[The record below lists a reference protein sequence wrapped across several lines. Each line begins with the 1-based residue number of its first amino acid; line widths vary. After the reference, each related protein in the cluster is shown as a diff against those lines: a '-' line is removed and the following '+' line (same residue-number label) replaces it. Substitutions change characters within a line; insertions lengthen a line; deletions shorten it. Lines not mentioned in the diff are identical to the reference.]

1 MTVNFMGLM
10 DNELKRLSQD
20 KKSFKNFGH
29 KQFSLVTSEH
39 SGLQHI
45 IYCFGNMLK
54 PTVRLGQLT
63 ALKLRT

>member
-29 KQFSLVTSEH
+29 KQFFT
-39 SGLQHI
+39 GYFRTFWFTAYHI
-45 IYCFGNMLK
+45 LFW
-54 PTVRLGQLT
+54 
-63 ALKLRT
+63 